1 MLPTPSTSHV
11 NYDHVYEPAEDSYL
25 FLDTLSSTTETEWL
39 QSRFDTG
46 VQSSNPN
53 PNPKSSIPISTPAPL
68 VVEIGP
74 GSGVIIAFL
83 AAHAKTIIGTD
94 VLSMAVDVNVHA
106 CLATRTTVEKA
117 LVETNSES
125 NHSLYL
131 SSVTCDLTSAL
142 TPSSVDILIFNPPYV
157 PTDSVPATTFFP
169 SGSSAQGSKPSFEES
184 SHLLALSY
192 AGGHDGMEVTTR
204 LLDQLPSILSH
215 RGVAYVLFCR
225 GNRPDHVKETIR
237 NWPHAAGIH
246 PLKPWHWCAETV
258 GSSGKKAGWE
268 KLEIV
273 RIWREFD

>member
-25 FLDTLSSTTETEWL
+25 FLDTLSSTSEIKWL
-39 QSRFDTG
+39 QSRFETTL
-46 VQSSNPN
+46 QSSTSKPSR
-53 PNPKSSIPISTPAPL
+53 PTPAPL

-83 AAHAKTIIGTD
+83 TSNAKTIIGTH
-94 VLSMAVDVNVHA
+94 VLSMAIDVNIHA
-106 CLATRTTVEKA
+106 CHATTTTVEKA
-117 LVETNSES
+117 LVETNSHSNS

-131 SSVTCDLTSAL
+131 SSVRCDLTSAL
-142 TPSSVDILIFNPPYV
+142 TPNSVDILIFNPPYV
-157 PTDSVPATTFFP
+157 PSDSVPAIIFP
-169 SGSSAQGSKPSFEES
+169 SSSSTPSFEES
-184 SHLLALSY
+184 SHLLAQSY
-192 AGGHDGMEVTTR
+192 AGGHDGMQVTNR
-204 LLDQLPSILSH
+204 LLDQIPSVLSR

-225 GNRPDHVKETIR
+225 GNHPDQVKESILK
-237 NWPHAAGIH
+237 WPSTGENDSVN
-246 PLKPWHWCAETV
+246 PWHWCAETV